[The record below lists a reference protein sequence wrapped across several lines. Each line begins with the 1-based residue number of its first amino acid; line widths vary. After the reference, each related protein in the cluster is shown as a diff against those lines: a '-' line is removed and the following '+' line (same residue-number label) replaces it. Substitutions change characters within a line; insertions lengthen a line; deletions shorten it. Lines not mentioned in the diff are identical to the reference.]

1 MYQID
6 PEPSIREKNIEW
18 GARGWGLLSA
28 DRNPPWV
35 CAFLLANFYLEAFL
49 CELLTEAFLCRAKR
63 GSVKNEKRIIPSGVG
78 VAEGV
83 RFASGEQVS
92 LSVGHVLYVM
102 SCTSY
107 PRLGTLVPFKGTY
120 VPPNTT
126 YDTLCPSDPKMWCT
140 KIL

>member
-1 MYQID
+1 MGGSTID
-6 PEPSIREKNIEW
+6 SIGLICFTPIP
-18 GARGWGLLSA
+18 GGLARGGWGLLSA

-49 CELLTEAFLCRAKR
+49 CRAKR

-78 VAEGV
+78 VAGGV

-92 LSVGHVLYVM
+92 LYVGHVLYVM
-102 SCTSY
+102 SCTSC
-107 PRLGTLVPFKGTY
+107 PRLGTLVPFEGTY